1 MFQWLPPNGSPPP
14 HPFGRGEQEGR
25 RGVEINDTEAGFNKA
40 GTEEEKEGGGTR
52 AMASEGIG
60 EVGGGSRRSAAR

>member
-1 MFQWLPPNGSPPP
+1 MAPPP

-52 AMASEGIG
+52 AMASEGSG
-60 EVGGGSRRSAAR
+60 EVGGGGGQPPVRRQVRRW